1 MNKEL
6 HIIISPKGYGKE
18 YYERKLS
25 KEKYKQ
31 FKELY
36 LEKFIHYY
44 KDKNTNRKELKR
56 AVFENPKLTGIQR
69 KRFWEMIEKRSKNDR
84 GRAKTKEN

>member
-1 MNKEL
+1 ME
-6 HIIISPKGYGKE
+6 
-18 YYERKLS
+18 KLQ
-25 KEKYKQ
+25 YKR

-36 LEKFIHYY
+36 LEKFIQYY
-44 KDKNTNRKELKR
+44 NDKNTNRKELKR

-69 KRFWEMIEKRSKNDR
+69 KRFWEMVEKRSKNDR